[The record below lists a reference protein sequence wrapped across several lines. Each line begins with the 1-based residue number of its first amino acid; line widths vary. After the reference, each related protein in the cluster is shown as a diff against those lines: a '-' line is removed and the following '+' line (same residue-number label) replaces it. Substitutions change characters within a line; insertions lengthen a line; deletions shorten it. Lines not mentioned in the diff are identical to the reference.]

1 MTVLLA
7 DHNVEGHAQLL
18 LGALKSLGWAD
29 ALDIRL
35 ATFDKVALTS
45 ASTDREVWQR
55 VQELGM
61 LLITANRNRSGTDS
75 LEQVLRDEH
84 SAESLPVLT
93 VSQAK
98 RLLQDRV
105 YRNACAERIAE
116 IIVDLD
122 IYRGVPRLF
131 IP

>member
-116 IIVDLD
+116 IIVELD

>member
-18 LGALKSLGWAD
+18 LRALKSLGWAD

-131 IP
+131 IL

>member
-131 IP
+131 IL